1 MGTAAIAIPD
11 LYLVKDTDE
20 KYEAMTE
27 YLSSEGGY
35 WLNNDIWKMQDEAF
49 EKAGIKVPAQKNPKK
64 KGHIVADFTG
74 YTSGRLK
81 TEAKYYLLHSLKE
94 KYITVTGV
102 SHNYTW
108 AIRNLWKYLPE
119 NTESFGTVDAQW
131 FDENLPVLAET
142 ETTRL
147 KAVVSQICEL
157 IGDLYDETPETE
169 KDVWHALKIPGVRIS
184 AAAKRGKPSMNF
196 TEIPAYYRPT
206 IKRFMKRLVIKR
218 SWSYCTELLVY
229 IRYFFRTFYEH
240 GYTDGFL
247 EDLSRHDMEEYFGWV
262 AADYADKNVTFR
274 SKAVSFI
281 RMFLDYIQLSEY
293 PGVPKKDVDKL
304 IFDDDIPKRERPE
317 DTMAK
322 VKYVPKPV
330 RDQIDASV
338 NEIDPPE
345 MIPVYVLLRET
356 GWRGTDVLDL
366 RYDSCLDYVWND
378 KEQSYVPYLCGE
390 ITKTGIPMLKIP
402 LRDEVGEMVK
412 GLIKTAR
419 ENSTEDNNPDRY
431 LFNTYEG
438 RSKGL
443 PYSKAAFTDAV
454 QELIDRK
461 EIRDADGTIY
471 HFKAHS
477 LRHTRA
483 SEYTEQDMP
492 IGVIQ
497 QILGHCSLQMTLHYA
512 KVSENKLYEKWKET
526 EELGLLTVKAKR
538 PDDNQNTDKKSV
550 DYKSVRANL
559 DAVKVP
565 FGTYFKPSKL
575 GCKQQINHCLECGS
589 FCSCEDDIPEYEAEI
604 ARIKEKIRLGE
615 EIGRGDWVTKN
626 REYLDVLEKMVCR
639 IRAEKVVHKNGATR
653 EDGDV

>member
-1 MGTAAIAIPD
+1 MEAAAIAFPS
-11 LYLVKDTDE
+11 LYPVEDTDE
-20 KYEAMTE
+20 KYKEMMA
-27 YLSSEGGY
+27 YLSTEDGY
-35 WLNNDIWKMQDEAF
+35 WLNNDIWKMQDSAF
-49 EKAGIKVPAQKNPKK
+49 TEAGIKVPVQKVPKK
-64 KGHIVADFTG
+64 GCIIADFSE
-74 YTSGRLK
+74 YPSKRLK
-81 TEAKYYLLHSLKE
+81 IEAKYHLLHSLKE
-94 KYITVTGV
+94 KYITVV
-102 SHNYTW
+102 SVGHNYSW

-119 NTESFGTVDAQW
+119 DTISFSTIDIQSFDDCLPELPKTERTQLTAI
-131 FDENLPVLAET
+131 A
-142 ETTRL
+142 R
-147 KAVVSQICEL
+147 QICGF
-157 IGDLYDETPETE
+157 IKDFYDDTPETE
-169 KDVWHALKIPGVRIS
+169 KDVWHALNIKGTRLS
-184 AAAKRGKPSMNF
+184 AAMKHQSPSMNF
-196 TEIPAYYRPT
+196 MEIPEYYRPMV
-206 IKRFMKRLVIKR
+206 KRFMKRLIIKR
-218 SWSYCTELLVY
+218 SWSYCKELLMY
-229 IRYFFRTFYEH
+229 IRYFFKSFYAH
-240 GYTDGFL
+240 DRHDGFL
-247 EDLSRHDMEEYFGWV
+247 EDLSRKDMEEYFGWV
-262 AADYADKNVTFR
+262 AADYADKNATFR

-281 RMFLDYIQLSEY
+281 RTFLDYIQLSEY
-293 PGVPKKDVDKL
+293 PGVPKKDIDKL

-338 NEIDPPE
+338 KEIDPPE
-345 MIPVYVLLRET
+345 MIPIYVLLRET

-402 LRDEVGEMVK
+402 LRNEVGEMVK
-412 GLIKTAR
+412 ELIKTAR
-419 ENSTEDNNPDRY
+419 EKSTEDNNPDRY
-431 LFNTYEG
+431 LFNTYDG
-438 RSKGL
+438 RCKGL
-443 PYSKAAFTDAV
+443 PNSKAAFTDAI
-454 QELIDRK
+454 QELIERK

-526 EELGLLTVKAKR
+526 EELGLLTIKAKR
-538 PDDNQNTDKKSV
+538 PDEKQKADQKTV
-550 DYKSVRANL
+550 DYKKVKANL

-565 FGTYFKPSKL
+565 FGTCFKPSKL

-615 EIGRGDWVTKN
+615 EIGRNDWVTKN
-626 REYLDVLEKMVCR
+626 QEYLSVLEKMVCR
-639 IRAEKVVHKNGATR
+639 IRAEKIVHKNGSTR
-653 EDGDV
+653 EDRNV

>member
-1 MGTAAIAIPD
+1 MGAAALAHPAE
-11 LYLVKDTDE
+11 YTDD
-20 KYEAMTE
+20 KQNAMRS

-35 WLNNDIWKMQDEAF
+35 WLDNDIWKMQDKAF
-49 EKAGIKVPAQKNPKK
+49 GEAGIKVPVQKVPKK
-64 KGHIVADFTG
+64 KGRVIADFTG
-74 YTSGRLK
+74 YP
-81 TEAKYYLLHSLKE
+81 TEALKAEVKYFLLHSLKE
-94 KYITVTGV
+94 RYITVVGAN
-102 SHNYTW
+102 HNYTW
-108 AIRNLWKYLPE
+108 AIRNLWRYMPEGAQSFCDIDEAWFDGRLPE
-119 NTESFGTVDAQW
+119 
-131 FDENLPVLAET
+131 LPET
-142 ETTRL
+142 ERAQL
-147 KAVVSQICEL
+147 RSVGNQVCGL
-157 IGDLYDETPETE
+157 IKDIYDNTPETE
-169 KDVWHALKIPGVRIS
+169 KDVWHALRIPGVRLS
-184 AAAKRGKPSMNF
+184 AAMKRQSPSMNF
-196 TEIPAYYRPT
+196 EGIAESYRPMV
-206 IKRFMKRLVIKR
+206 KRFMKRLIIKR
-218 SWSYCTELLVY
+218 SWSYCQELLMY
-229 IRYFFRTFYEH
+229 IRYFFRKFYEN
-240 GYTDGFL
+240 GRKDGFL
-247 EDLSRHDMEEYFGWV
+247 EELGRRDMEEYFSWV
-262 AADYADKNVTFR
+262 ASDYADKNATFR

-281 RMFLDYIQLSEY
+281 RTFLDYIQISEY
-293 PGVPKKDVDKL
+293 PGAPKRDLSRL
-304 IFDDDIPKRERPE
+304 IFDDDIPKRERQE

-338 NEIDPPE
+338 NEIEPPE

-366 RYDSCLDYVWND
+366 RYDSCLDYVWNE

-419 ENSTEDNNPDRY
+419 EKSTDENNPDRY

-438 RSKGL
+438 KSKGL
-443 PYSKAAFTDAV
+443 PYSKPAFTEAV

-461 EIRDADGTIY
+461 GIRDTEGAIY

-483 SEYTEQDMP
+483 SEYTEQGMP

-526 EELGLLTVKAKR
+526 EEIGLLNIKAKKPGGMQKADR
-538 PDDNQNTDKKSV
+538 QVVNYERVK
-550 DYKSVRANL
+550 ANL

-565 FGTYFKPSKL
+565 FGTCFKPSKL

-589 FCSCEDDIPEYEAEI
+589 FCSCVDDIPEYEAEI
-604 ARIKEKIRLGE
+604 ARIKEKIRLGI
-615 EIGRGDWVTKN
+615 EIGRSDWVMKN
-626 REYLDVLEKMVCR
+626 QEYLEVLEKMVSR
-639 IRAEKVVHKNGATR
+639 IRDEKVVHKNGATR
-653 EDGDV
+653 EDGNV

>member
-1 MGTAAIAIPD
+1 MGAAVIALP
-11 LYLVKDTDE
+11 VKYTDDRE
-20 KYEAMTE
+20 EDMKA

-35 WLNNDIWKMQDEAF
+35 WLDNDIWKMQDRAF
-49 EKAGIKVPAQKNPKK
+49 QAAGIKIPAQKIPKK
-64 KGHIVADFTG
+64 KGLVIADFTG
-74 YTSGRLK
+74 YPSEALK
-81 TEAKYYLLHSLKE
+81 LEVKYFLLHSLKE
-94 KYITVTGV
+94 KYITVVSV

-108 AIRNLWKYLPE
+108 AIYNLWRYMPKGAYSFRDIDAAWFDSRLPE
-119 NTESFGTVDAQW
+119 LPKTERSQLRAFGNQVRG
-131 FDENLPVLAET
+131 F
-142 ETTRL
+142 
-147 KAVVSQICEL
+147 
-157 IGDLYDETPETE
+157 IGDIYDDMPETE
-169 KDVWHALKIPGVRIS
+169 KDVWHALKIPGVRLS
-184 AAAKRGKPSMNF
+184 AAMKRQNPSVNF
-196 TEIPAYYRPT
+196 EEIPEFYRPM
-206 IKRFMKRLVIKR
+206 IKRFMKRLIIKR
-218 SWSYCTELLVY
+218 SFSYCRELLMY
-229 IRYFFRTFYEH
+229 IRHFFRLFYEH
-240 GYTDGFL
+240 GYQDGVL
-247 EDLSRHDMEEYFGWV
+247 EDLSRRDMEEYFGWV
-262 AADYADKNVTFR
+262 ASDYADKNATFR

-281 RMFLDYIQLSEY
+281 RTFLDYIQLSEY
-293 PGVPKKDVDKL
+293 PGVPKKDIGRL
-304 IFDDDIPKRERPE
+304 IFDDDIPKRERQE

-338 NEIDPPE
+338 NEIEPPE

-366 RYDSCLDYVWND
+366 RYDSCLDYVWNE

-419 ENSTEDNNPDRY
+419 EKSTDENNPDRY

-438 RSKGL
+438 RCKGL
-443 PYSKAAFTDAV
+443 PYSKPAFTEAV

-461 EIRDADGTIY
+461 EIRDAEGAIY

-483 SEYTEQDMP
+483 SEYTEQGMP

-497 QILGHCSLQMTLHYA
+497 QMLGHCSLQMTLHYA
-512 KVSENKLYEKWKET
+512 KISENKLYEKWKGT
-526 EELGLLTVKAKR
+526 EELGLLKIKAKK
-538 PDDNQNTDKKSV
+538 PDGMQKGSQQAVNYERVK
-550 DYKSVRANL
+550 ANL

-565 FGTYFKPSKL
+565 FGTCFKPSKL

-604 ARIKEKIRLGE
+604 ARIKEKVQLGE
-615 EIGRGDWVTKN
+615 EIGRYDWVIKN
-626 REYLDVLEKMVCR
+626 QEYLEVLEKMVCR
-639 IRAEKVVHKNGATR
+639 IRTEKVVHKNGGTR
-653 EDGDV
+653 EDGNV

>member
-1 MGTAAIAIPD
+1 METAAIAFPS
-11 LYLVKDTDE
+11 LYLVEDADE
-20 KYEAMTE
+20 KFREMVS
-27 YLSSEGGY
+27 YLSAENGY
-35 WLNNDIWKMQDEAF
+35 WKNNDIWELHNEAF
-49 EKAGIKVPAQKNPKK
+49 IKAGIKTPQKKNKNT
-64 KGHIVADFTG
+64 KGYIVADFRE
-74 YTSGRLK
+74 YKSCKVK
-81 TEAKYYLLHSLKE
+81 TEVKYFLLYSMKNGLLTALGICK
-94 KYITVTGV
+94 
-102 SHNYTW
+102 NYTR
-108 AIRNLWKYLPE
+108 AIRNIGKCIPAEAESVEGLDEHIYEEVLPE
-119 NTESFGTVDAQW
+119 LSKNEIVC
-131 FDENLPVLAET
+131 LK
-142 ETTRL
+142 RL
-147 KAVVSQICEL
+147 GS
-157 IGDLYDETPETE
+157 DLKRFVRDFHDDRPETE
-169 KDVWHALKIPGVRIS
+169 KDVWHALKIPGARIS

-196 TEIPAYYRPT
+196 TEIPEYYRPT

-247 EDLSRHDMEEYFGWV
+247 EDLSRKDMEEYFGWV
-262 AADYADKNVTFR
+262 AADYADRNATFR

-281 RMFLDYIQLSEY
+281 RTFLDYIQLSEY
-293 PGVPKKDVDKL
+293 PGVPKKDIERL
-304 IFDDDIPKRERPE
+304 IFEDDIPKRERSE

-322 VKYVPKPV
+322 VKYIPKPV

-338 NEIDPPE
+338 KEIDPPE

-419 ENSTEDNNPDRY
+419 EKSTEDNNPDRY

-461 EIRDADGTIY
+461 EIRDADGAIY

-483 SEYTEQDMP
+483 SEYTEQDIP

-526 EELGLLTVKAKR
+526 EELGLLTIKAKR
-538 PDDNQNTDKKSV
+538 PDDKQNTVKKTV
-550 DYKSVRANL
+550 DYEKVKANL

-565 FGTYFKPSKL
+565 FGTCFKPSKL
-575 GCKQQINHCLECGS
+575 GCKNQINHCLECGS

-604 ARIKEKIRLGE
+604 ERIKEKIHIGE
-615 EIGRGDWVTKN
+615 EIGRSDWVIKN
-626 REYLDVLEKMVCR
+626 REYLDVLDRMVSR

-653 EDGDV
+653 EDRDV

>member
-1 MGTAAIAIPD
+1 MGAAALAFPI
-11 LYLVKDTDE
+11 
-20 KYEAMTE
+20 KYTGDRQDAMRA

-35 WLNNDIWKMQDEAF
+35 WLDNDIWKMQDKAF
-49 EKAGIKVPAQKNPKK
+49 GEAGIKIPAQKIPKK
-64 KGHIVADFTG
+64 KGRVIADFTG
-74 YTSGRLK
+74 YPSESLK
-81 TEAKYYLLHSLKE
+81 IEVKYFLLHSLKE
-94 KYITVTGV
+94 RYITVISV
-102 SHNYTW
+102 NHNYTW
-108 AIRNLWKYLPE
+108 AICNLWRYMPEGAYSFRDIDAAWFNDHLPE
-119 NTESFGTVDAQW
+119 LT
-131 FDENLPVLAET
+131 ET
-142 ETTRL
+142 ERTRL
-147 KAVVSQICEL
+147 RSVGNQVRGF
-157 IGDLYDETPETE
+157 IGDIYDSTPETE
-169 KDVWHALKIPGVRIS
+169 KDVWHALKIPGARLS
-184 AAAKRGKPSMNF
+184 AAMKRQNPNMNF
-196 TEIPAYYRPT
+196 EGIPEFYRPM
-206 IKRFMKRLVIKR
+206 IKRFMKRLIIKR
-218 SWSYCTELLVY
+218 SWSYCRELLMY
-229 IRYFFRTFYEH
+229 IRYFFRSFNEH
-240 GYTDGFL
+240 GYPDGFL
-247 EDLSRHDMEEYFGWV
+247 EELSRRDMEEYFGWV
-262 AADYADKNVTFR
+262 ASDYADKNATFR

-281 RMFLDYIQLSEY
+281 RTFLDYIQLSEY
-293 PGVPKKDVDKL
+293 PGVPKKDICRL
-304 IFDDDIPKRERPE
+304 IFDDDIPKRERRE

-322 VKYVPKPV
+322 VRYIPKPV

-338 NEIDPPE
+338 NEIEPPE

-366 RYDSCLDYVWND
+366 RYDSCLDYVWNE

-419 ENSTEDNNPDRY
+419 EKSTDENNPDRY

-438 RSKGL
+438 RCKGL
-443 PYSKAAFTDAV
+443 PYSKPAFTEAV

-461 EIRDADGTIY
+461 GIRDAEGAIY

-483 SEYTEQDMP
+483 CEYTEQGMP

-526 EELGLLTVKAKR
+526 EKLGLLSIKAKR
-538 PDDNQNTDKKSV
+538 PDFMQGAGSQAVNYERVK
-550 DYKSVRANL
+550 AGL

-565 FGTYFKPSKL
+565 FGTCFKPSKL

-589 FCSCEDDIPEYEAEI
+589 FCSCVDDIPEYEAEI

-615 EIGRGDWVTKN
+615 EIGRSDWVMKN
-626 REYLDVLEKMVCR
+626 QEYLEVLEKMVCR
-639 IRAEKVVHKNGATR
+639 IGDEKVVHKNGATR
-653 EDGDV
+653 EDGNV

>member
-1 MGTAAIAIPD
+1 MEAAAIAFPS
-11 LYLVKDTDE
+11 LHLVEDTDE
-20 KYEAMTE
+20 KYKEMMAYLLTE
-27 YLSSEGGY
+27 DGY
-35 WLNNDIWKMQDEAF
+35 WLNNDVWKMQDPAF
-49 EKAGIKVPAQKNPKK
+49 KKAGFEVPIQKKANK
-64 KGHIVADFTG
+64 KGRIIADFTS
-74 YTSGRLK
+74 YPSGRLK
-81 TEAKYYLLHSLKE
+81 VEVKYFLLHSLKE
-94 KYITVTGV
+94 KYITPV
-102 SHNYTW
+102 SAGNRYTC
-108 AIRNLWKYLPE
+108 AINNLWKYMPKDVWSLQ
-119 NTESFGTVDAQW
+119 NV
-131 FDENLPVLAET
+131 AET
-142 ETTRL
+142 WFEKRESETPVNEKNRL
-147 KAVVSQICEL
+147 VVAERIRVF
-157 IGDLYDETPETE
+157 IADLYDETPETD
-169 KDVWHALKIPGVRIS
+169 KDVWHALKIQGARLS
-184 AAAKRGKPSMNF
+184 AATKRGKPSMNF
-196 TEIPAYYRPT
+196 TEIPGYYRPMV
-206 IKRFMKRLVIKR
+206 KRFMKRLVIKR
-218 SWSYCTELLVY
+218 SWSYCTELLLY
-229 IRYFFRTFYEH
+229 IRYFFKAFYEH
-240 GYTDGFL
+240 GYADGFL
-247 EDLSRHDMEEYFGWV
+247 EDLRRGDMEEYFGWV
-262 AADYADKNVTFR
+262 AADYADRNATFR

-281 RMFLDYIQLSEY
+281 RTFLDYIQLSEY
-293 PGVPKKDVDKL
+293 PGVPKKDIDRL
-304 IFDDDIPKRERPE
+304 IFDDDIPKRERSE

-338 NEIDPPE
+338 KEIDPPE

-412 GLIKTAR
+412 ELIKTAR
-419 ENSTEDNNPDRY
+419 EKSTEDNNPDRY

-438 RSKGL
+438 RCKGL

-461 EIRDADGTIY
+461 EIRGADGDIY

-497 QILGHCSLQMTLHYA
+497 QMLGHCSLQMTLHYA

-526 EELGLLTVKAKR
+526 EELGLLTIKARR
-538 PDDNQNTDKKSV
+538 PDERQKTDKNTV
-550 DYKSVRANL
+550 DYKKVKANL

-565 FGTYFKPSKL
+565 FGTCFKPSKL

-604 ARIKEKIRLGE
+604 TRIKEKILLGE
-615 EIGRGDWVTKN
+615 EIGRSDWITKN
-626 REYLDVLEKMVCR
+626 QEYLVVLEKMVCR
-639 IRAEKVVHKNGATR
+639 IRAEKIVHKNGATR